1 MDNPA
6 EVRMGDGHGRAPLKL
21 VVVGA
26 GAAGIL
32 TAVHVAEEAARTRA
46 PVELTLVD
54 PGPQDAA
61 GVAFST
67 RDPRHLLNVSA
78 GGMSCLPDRPDHLVR
93 WLVRERMPAAT
104 ERTFAPRGHYGD
116 YLLAT
121 LAARVE
127 RARGPLVFRRRSA
140 RAVACSVHG
149 DKARVRLSDG
159 ARLTADAVVIA
170 TGPLAGR
177 APWAPAEL
185 RESGRFVPDPWA
197 PGALDGPLAD
207 GRDVL
212 LVGTGLTAVDV
223 ALALD
228 RPGRTV
234 HALSRHG
241 RLPRRHALVPLP
253 PVPPAEPLAGLPLC
267 QLRPAVLRHIRRVT
281 DELGDWR
288 PAFDGLRPLVSRLWA
303 GLDDE
308 ERTEFLRSHRHLWE
322 IHRHRMAPETAETVT
337 RLRTAGRL
345 RLHTGEVTAA
355 RPDGDTLTVTVTG
368 SRRLGVGWVVDCTGQ
383 GLRVAESPDPLL
395 SCLVSAGPALPG
407 PLGIGLATTAEGRL
421 RARDGAV
428 EPLWTLGA
436 HRRGDLWE
444 STAVP
449 EIREQAAALA
459 RTLLKSRS
467 TTGRSIPSAER
478 VRPVPVPARPGATVW
493 LTGLPGAG
501 TSGIAAE
508 LAARIRSEGHR
519 VEVLDGDEIG
529 AGLPAGPGSAR
540 ADREERVRRVGMV
553 AEVLARNGVVVLVPD
568 RAPGRGARDGVRLR
582 HDLARVPYLEVHVA
596 APVAA
601 RAAREAGGPRTRRAA
616 GAPVGAA
623 GVTGVADDP
632 YEPPDCPEL
641 RLETHRR
648 TPAESA
654 DAVHAL
660 LTERGLL

>member
-1 MDNPA
+1 MVDA
-6 EVRMGDGHGRAPLKL
+6 HGPAPLKL

-26 GAAGIL
+26 GACGIL

-46 PVELTLVD
+46 PVDLTLVD
-54 PGPQDAA
+54 PGPERAA

-67 RDPRHLLNVSA
+67 GNPRHLLNVPA
-78 GGMSCLPDRPDHLVR
+78 GGMSCLPDRPDHFVR
-93 WLVRERMPAAT
+93 WLSRERLPAAT

-116 YLLAT
+116 YLLDT
-121 LAARVE
+121 LATRVE
-127 RARGPLVFRRRSA
+127 RARGPLAFRRRSA
-140 RAVACSVHG
+140 RAVACSVRG
-149 DKARVRLSDG
+149 GQAGVRLSDG
-159 ARLTADAVVIA
+159 ALLTADAVVIA
-170 TGPLAGR
+170 TGPLAGQ
-177 APWAPAEL
+177 APWAPAAL

-207 GRDVL
+207 HRDVL
-212 LVGTGLTAVDV
+212 LVGAGLTAVDV

-253 PVPPAEPLAGLPLC
+253 PVSPAEPLEGLPLC
-267 QLRPAVLRHIRRVT
+267 RLRPAVLRHIRRVT

-288 PAFDGLRPLVSRLWA
+288 PAFDGLRPLISRLWA

-308 ERTEFLRSHRHLWE
+308 DRAEFLRSHRHPWE

-355 RPDGDTLTVTVTG
+355 RRDGDALAVTVTG
-368 SRRLGVGWVVDCTGQ
+368 SRDLLAGWVVDCTGQ
-383 GLRVAESPDPLL
+383 GLRTAESRDPLL
-395 SCLVSAGPALPG
+395 SCLVSSGLALPG

-428 EPLWTLGA
+428 VPLWTLGA

-459 RTLLKSRS
+459 RTLLKSPS
-467 TTGRSIPSAER
+467 TAVRSIARAER
-478 VRPVPVPARPGATVW
+478 ARPVPAPARPGATVW
-493 LTGLPGAG
+493 LTGPPGAG
-501 TSGIAAE
+501 KSRIAAE
-508 LAARIRSEGHR
+508 LAARMRAEGHR
-519 VEVLDGDEIG
+519 VEVLDGGEIG
-529 AGLPAGPGSAR
+529 AGPSAGPGPLSE
-540 ADREERVRRVGMV
+540 DQDTRVRRVGMV
-553 AEVLARNGVVVLVPD
+553 AEVLARNGVIVLVPD
-568 RAPGRGARDGVRLR
+568 CAPGRGGRDGVRLR
-582 HDLARVPYLEVHVA
+582 HDLARLPYLEVHVA

-601 RAAREAGGPRTRRAA
+601 RAARDVTGLLTRQAA
-616 GAPVGAA
+616 GAPNGLR
-623 GVTGVADDP
+623 GVTGVDDP
-632 YEPPDCPEL
+632 YEPPGCPEL
-641 RLETHRR
+641 RLEAHRG